1 MEDRN
6 RFVSIAVKQEYAT
19 LCLKLFYKL
28 LCNTL

>member
-19 LCLKLFYKL
+19 LCLKIILQIAL
-28 LCNTL
+28 